1 MKTTSPGHQR
11 AQSADTRKT
20 EPVGADRVG
29 TQPGNWLK
37 PITLA
42 ILTVMPFL
50 AAPQLAGE
58 TPPKPDNS
66 AAALAF
72 VHVHDAD
79 KAMDEAVHEALRTLG
94 KFTTALTTPKSGQ
107 RGFAVKKRCTKG
119 DKCEHLWL
127 TAVRFDGRDLR
138 GKVDNDPIELK
149 TPRLGEEV
157 TVQPE
162 EITDWMY
169 IENGRLVG
177 GYTLRVY
184 YSRLSTTEKQQFT
197 KTMGFSLE

>member
-1 MKTTSPGHQR
+1 MRTTTTTGHQR
-11 AQSADTRKT
+11 AQSADTRNIHH
-20 EPVGADRVG
+20 PAARAG
-29 TQPGNWLK
+29 TWMK

-42 ILTVMPFL
+42 LFTVIPFL
-50 AAPQLAGE
+50 TTGRLAADSPAQPASRSGA
-58 TPPKPDNS
+58 PAS
-66 AAALAF
+66 

-79 KAMDEAVHEALRTLG
+79 KAMDEAVHEAQRTLG

-107 RGFAVKKRCTKG
+107 SGFALKKRCTKG

-127 TAVRFDGRDLR
+127 ASVHFDGRDLR
-138 GKVDNDPIELK
+138 GKVDNDPVELK

-157 TVQPE
+157 SVQPE

-169 IENGRLVG
+169 VENGRLVG

-184 YSRLSTTEKQQFT
+184 YSRLSAAEKKQFT